1 MTDIGNAKYM
11 IRVNV
16 KLDGQGQRKDIIGA
30 IFGQTEGLM
39 PEALDLRKL
48 QRSGRIGHIDVTL
61 ESKKGRVSGLIE
73 IPSTLENVES
83 AIIGAALETIERIG
97 PSKAS
102 LKVIEIINIR
112 SDKRLEMVERAKDL
126 LLDIVN
132 MREAESGNLIE
143 EVRSVLTTSEV
154 TVYGD
159 TEMTC
164 GPNVE
169 DSDALII
176 VEGRNDVLNLA
187 KSGIKNAIAVMGS
200 GVPDALVEL
209 ASGKAQVTAFLD
221 GDRGGKMIA
230 LELAGALEKSLTR
243 IAFAPPGR
251 EVEYLEKKL
260 VGKHLGQAEAASKVV
275 RRLQADV
282 DRDNARGKGRG
293 KGKASPRDIP
303 DEIKGYAEHMPSKR
317 NQGVFVLEDGEVT
330 EPVAAT
336 KLAETAE
343 ASAGAQALVINSSAS
358 ARVVEIA
365 NTAGIPVVVA
375 TKSGGGKDGVEV
387 YGVDELA

>member
-61 ESKKGRVSGLIE
+61 ESKKGKVSGLIE

-97 PSKAS
+97 PAKAS
-102 LKVIEIINIR
+102 LKVTEIINIR

-132 MREAESGNLIE
+132 MRDAESGNLIE

-159 TEMTC
+159 SGMTC

-209 ASGKAQVTAFLD
+209 ASGKSQVTAFLD

-260 VGKHLGQAEAASKVV
+260 VGKHLGQAEAAIKVV

-282 DRDNARGKGRG
+282 DRDNARGKGKG
-293 KGKASPRDIP
+293 KGKASPRNIP
-303 DEIKGYAEHMPSKR
+303 DEIKGYAEQMPAARKA
-317 NQGVFVLEDGEVT
+317 VFILEDGSVSDAIGASKIAEF
-330 EPVAAT
+330 AA
-336 KLAETAE
+336 ENE
-343 ASAGAQALVINSSAS
+343 GAQALVINSSAS
-358 ARVVEIA
+358 ARVVDIA
-365 NTAGIPVVVA
+365 NDANIPVVVA

-387 YGVDELA
+387 YGVEELA

>member
-102 LKVIEIINIR
+102 LKVTEIINIR

-132 MREAESGNLIE
+132 MRDAESGNLIE

-159 TEMTC
+159 SGMTC

-200 GVPDALVEL
+200 GVPDELVEL

-260 VGKHLGQAEAASKVV
+260 VGKHLGQAEAAIKVV

-282 DRDNARGKGRG
+282 DRDNARGKGKG

-303 DEIKGYAEHMPSKR
+303 DEIKGYAEQMPAARKA
-317 NQGVFVLEDGEVT
+317 VFILEDGSVSD
-330 EPVAAT
+330 AIGAS
-336 KLAETAE
+336 KLAEFAAE
-343 ASAGAQALVINSSAS
+343 NEGAQALVINSSAS
-358 ARVVEIA
+358 SRVVEIA

>member
-61 ESKKGRVSGLIE
+61 ESKKGKVSGLIE

-97 PSKAS
+97 PAKAS
-102 LKVIEIINIR
+102 LKVTEIINIR

-132 MREAESGNLIE
+132 TRDAESGNLIE

-159 TEMTC
+159 SGMTC

-200 GVPDALVEL
+200 GVPDELVEL
-209 ASGKAQVTAFLD
+209 ASGKSQVTAFLD

-260 VGKHLGQAEAASKVV
+260 VGKHLGQAEAATKVA
-275 RRLQADV
+275 RRLQAEV
-282 DRDNARGKGRG
+282 DRDNSRG
-293 KGKASPRDIP
+293 KGKAAPRDIP
-303 DEIKGYAEHMPSKR
+303 DEIKGYAEHMPEKR

-343 ASAGAQALVINSSAS
+343 ASAGVQALVINSSAS

-387 YGVDELA
+387 YGVEELA

>member
-61 ESKKGRVSGLIE
+61 ESKKGKVSGLIE

-97 PSKAS
+97 PAKAS
-102 LKVIEIINIR
+102 LKVTEIINIR

-132 MREAESGNLIE
+132 TRDAESGNLIE

-159 TEMTC
+159 SGMTC

-200 GVPDALVEL
+200 GVPDELVEL
-209 ASGKAQVTAFLD
+209 ASGKSQVTAFLD

-260 VGKHLGQAEAASKVV
+260 VGKHLGQAEAAIKVV

-282 DRDNARGKGRG
+282 DRDNARGKG

-303 DEIKGYAEHMPSKR
+303 DEIKGYAEHMPKKR

-343 ASAGAQALVINSSAS
+343 ASAGVQALVINSSAS
-358 ARVVEIA
+358 ARVVDIA
-365 NTAGIPVVVA
+365 NDANIPVVVA

>member
-1 MTDIGNAKYM
+1 MADSSNAKYM
-11 IRVNV
+11 IRVKV
-16 KLDGQGQRKDIIGA
+16 HLDGQAQRKDIIGA

-48 QRSGRIGHIDVTL
+48 QRSGRIGHIDVTT
-61 ESKKGRVSGLIE
+61 ESKKGKISGIIE
-73 IPSTLENVES
+73 IPSSLENVES

-97 PSKAS
+97 PAKAS
-102 LKVIEIINIR
+102 LKVTEIINNR

-132 MREAESGNLIE
+132 TRDAESGNLIE

-159 TEMTC
+159 SGMTC

-200 GVPDALVEL
+200 GVPDELVEL

-260 VGKHLGQAEAASKVV
+260 VGKHLGQAEAAAKVA
-275 RRLQADV
+275 RRLQAEV
-282 DRDNARGKGRG
+282 DRDNSRG
-293 KGKASPRDIP
+293 KGKAAPRDIP
-303 DEIKGYAEHMPSKR
+303 DEIKGYAEHMPKKR

-336 KLAETAE
+336 MLAETAE
-343 ASAGAQALVINSSAS
+343 ASAGVQALVINSSAS
-358 ARVVEIA
+358 PRVVEIA

-387 YGVDELA
+387 YGVEELA

>member
-102 LKVIEIINIR
+102 LKVTEIINIR

-132 MREAESGNLIE
+132 MRDAESGNLIE

-159 TEMTC
+159 SGMTC

-200 GVPDALVEL
+200 GVPDELVEL

-260 VGKHLGQAEAASKVV
+260 VGKHLGQAEAAIKVV

-282 DRDNARGKGRG
+282 DRDNARGKG

-303 DEIKGYAEHMPSKR
+303 DEIKGYAEQMPAARKA
-317 NQGVFVLEDGEVT
+317 VFILEDGSVSDAIGASKIAEF
-330 EPVAAT
+330 AA
-336 KLAETAE
+336 ENE
-343 ASAGAQALVINSSAS
+343 GAQALVINSSAS
-358 ARVVEIA
+358 ARVVDIA
-365 NTAGIPVVVA
+365 NDANIPVVVA

>member
-159 TEMTC
+159 TGMTC

-221 GDRGGKMIA
+221 GDRGGRMIA
-230 LELAGALEKSLTR
+230 LELSGALEKSLTR

-303 DEIKGYAEHMPSKR
+303 DEIKGYAEQMPAARKA
-317 NQGVFVLEDGEVT
+317 VFILEDGSVSD
-330 EPVAAT
+330 AIGAS
-336 KLAETAE
+336 KLAEFAAE
-343 ASAGAQALVINSSAS
+343 NEGAQALVINSSAS
-358 ARVVEIA
+358 TRVVEIA

-375 TKSGGGKDGVEV
+375 TKSGGGTDGVEV

>member
-303 DEIKGYAEHMPSKR
+303 DEIKGYAEQMPAARKA
-317 NQGVFVLEDGEVT
+317 VFILEDGSVSD
-330 EPVAAT
+330 AIGAS
-336 KLAETAE
+336 KLAEFAAE
-343 ASAGAQALVINSSAS
+343 NEGAQALVINSSAS

>member
-102 LKVIEIINIR
+102 LKVTEIINIR

-132 MREAESGNLIE
+132 MRDAESGNLIE

-159 TEMTC
+159 SGMTC

-209 ASGKAQVTAFLD
+209 ASGKSQVTAFLD

-260 VGKHLGQAEAASKVV
+260 VGKHLGQAEAAIKVV

-282 DRDNARGKGRG
+282 DRDNARGKG

-303 DEIKGYAEHMPSKR
+303 DEIKGYAEQMPAARKA
-317 NQGVFVLEDGEVT
+317 VFILEDGSVSD
-330 EPVAAT
+330 AIGAS
-336 KLAETAE
+336 KLAEFAAE
-343 ASAGAQALVINSSAS
+343 NEGAQALVINSSAS

>member
-102 LKVIEIINIR
+102 LKVTEIINIR

-132 MREAESGNLIE
+132 MRDAESGNLIE

-159 TEMTC
+159 SGMTC

-200 GVPDALVEL
+200 GVPDELVEL

-260 VGKHLGQAEAASKVV
+260 VGKHLGQAEAAIKVV

-282 DRDNARGKGRG
+282 DRDNARGKGKG
-293 KGKASPRDIP
+293 KGKASPRNIP
-303 DEIKGYAEHMPSKR
+303 DEIKGYAEQMPAARKA
-317 NQGVFVLEDGEVT
+317 VFILEDGSVSDAIGASKIAEF
-330 EPVAAT
+330 AA
-336 KLAETAE
+336 ENE
-343 ASAGAQALVINSSAS
+343 GAQALVINSSAS
-358 ARVVEIA
+358 ARVVDIA
-365 NTAGIPVVVA
+365 NDANIPVVVA